1 MGYQLN
7 HVWKNQKLFKT
18 EGQTKLESSLYYF
31 TWEKELLPEDLLL
44 RKVLFLKVCELLENT
59 FPNLREGDKWNGL
72 RGKEEIDFNWI
83 VSVNLPDFEGTQ
95 TIEPYLN
102 KKLYQKW

>member
-59 FPNLREGDKWNGL
+59 FPNLREGDKSKTEDN
-72 RGKEEIDFNWI
+72 KKINVDS
-83 VSVNLPDFEGTQ
+83 VSVL
-95 TIEPYLN
+95 
-102 KKLYQKW
+102 

>member
-59 FPNLREGDKWNGL
+59 FPNLREGDMGS
-72 RGKEEIDFNWI
+72 DFH
-83 VSVNLPDFEGTQ
+83 L
-95 TIEPYLN
+95 
-102 KKLYQKW
+102 KKKKTYFVHISY